1 MFDYQTFDNRTK
13 SNVWLPNSQQSYSI
27 KCVITKLQFVWFL
40 CLNINTDKKQSI
52 ERENAKILPYYQR
65 SVYLAEVLYGERSP

>member
-1 MFDYQTFDNRTK
+1 MFDYRIVNSHTQ
-13 SNVWLPNSQQSYSI
+13 SN
-27 KCVITKLQFVWFL
+27 VITKLQFVWFL